1 MERKTIQARAAQK
14 LAAEH
19 YLRIRRRSPGEF
31 FLSQTIGRVN
41 AAPPYSR
48 SVAKRAR
55 HRDIE
60 EMGGDRRLP
69 ISRFRKG
76 SDRKSGSAGMPRP
89 ISYAVF
95 CLKKKT
101 ERGQD
106 VAALL
111 YEHPR
116 QAQRTAPAARL

>member
-55 HRDIE
+55 HRDIA

-76 SDRKSGSAGMPRP
+76 SCRIRRADDRTPSRLLPDRSGYRSKQRRYRAPPMP
-89 ISYAVF
+89 
-95 CLKKKT
+95 T
-101 ERGQD
+101 
-106 VAALL
+106 VAL
-111 YEHPR
+111 YWFPR
-116 QAQRTAPAARL
+116 DR